1 MLFYVTDESFSSQP
15 PEVPYRK
22 KSSKR
27 SVRPATEYYQP
38 TSSSSP
44 RLQETSNIYHDPD
57 TLKSK
62 SYNNL
67 DLTASDDDLEA
78 FQLVNYTNS
87 LRSSAR
93 KLMQKQLAYDSNNR
107 AASLKLRPATSRPH
121 VAEIF
126 AWDYDKMKMTKR
138 VEPVVTSYQPIYTK
152 PTPSYKTAT
161 VSVCNSSTASNNLS
175 KCRSQPDIQQ
185 KRDEVDQTMNSSLYS
200 RPHSSMQQRQQ
211 VNKPNPLDFNF
222 LPLSSSDL
230 VKRQLAV
237 VNRVLERPGNK
248 STSPE
253 FSSPSPSTQL
263 HDNACMSSDS
273 SSHENDSG
281 RGSYQYIPDTIKES
295 EKITTKYVIPSPKHQ
310 QHPNTVDSNNKYCH
324 SPLMESNQ
332 QESYNS
338 SINTVNRRYLKN
350 RSTSRSSSLPRHMS
364 SRDDKD
370 LIEEEQYSVPMPFN
384 PGSLAAVSG
393 KLESRMLIIY
403 FFLHKSHQ

>member
-1 MLFYVTDESFSSQP
+1 MCYVTGESFSPEP
-15 PEVPYRK
+15 PVVPYRK
-22 KSSKR
+22 KSPKR
-27 SVRPATEYYQP
+27 SVRPATEYFEP
-38 TSSSSP
+38 ASAPSP
-44 RLQETSNIYHDPD
+44 RLHETSNIYHDPD

-67 DLTASDDDLEA
+67 DLTVSDDDLEA
-78 FQLVNYTNS
+78 FELVNYTNS

-93 KLMQKQLAYDSNNR
+93 KLMQRQLARDANNR
-107 AASLKLRPATSRPH
+107 TASLKLKPATSRPH

-138 VEPVVTSYQPIYTK
+138 VEPVVTSYQPIYTQ
-152 PTPSYKTAT
+152 PTPSHKTVT
-161 VSVCNSSTASNNLS
+161 VSVCNSNTASNNLS
-175 KCRSQPDIQQ
+175 KCRSQPDMQQ
-185 KRDEVDQTMNSSLYS
+185 KRDEVDQTMTKMYS
-200 RPHSSMQQRQQ
+200 RPHSAMQQHQQ

-253 FSSPSPSTQL
+253 FSSPSPSTQFHENTCCL
-263 HDNACMSSDS
+263 SSDS

-295 EKITTKYVIPSPKHQ
+295 EKRTTKYVMPSMKNQ
-310 QHPNTVDSNNKYCH
+310 QYPNAVVDSNNKYCH

-332 QESYNS
+332 QENVNTN
-338 SINTVNRRYLKN
+338 INTMNRRYLKN

-364 SRDDKD
+364 SRDDKE
-370 LIEEEQYSVPMPFN
+370 LIEEEQFSVPMPFN
-384 PGSLAAVSG
+384 PGSLAVVSG
-393 KLESRMLIIY
+393 KFEVE
-403 FFLHKSHQ
+403 H